1 MACPWVAFDLID
13 GERPRLRTPAMQGDM
28 LESRL
33 ARLAEIMGR
42 EFAENALPIDAERE
56 GLRLTGYAGVPTLNR
71 ANARLQ
77 YLFVNGRPVKD
88 RLLTG
93 AVRGAYAD
101 FLARDRQIGRAACRE
116 RVGPYA

>member
-1 MACPWVAFDLID
+1 MACPWVAFTLID
-13 GERPRLRTPAMQGDM
+13 GDRPRLKALSMQGDM

-42 EFAENALPIDAERE
+42 DFAENALPIEAERE

-71 ANARLQ
+71 ANTRLP
-77 YLFVNGRPVKD
+77 YLFVHSRPGKD

-93 AVRGAYAD
+93 PVRGANAE
-101 FLARDRQIGRAACRE
+101 LRSASSRRRG
-116 RVGPYA
+116 VPYGGESGG